1 MGDGVMEGMIFMFF
15 LKGLMRYKVRQSAEW
30 GL

>member
-1 MGDGVMEGMIFMFF
+1 MGDGVMEAMIVMVF
-15 LKGLMRYKVRQSAEW
+15 LKGLMKYKVRQSAEW